1 MTDISKIQNL
11 LDWKLLTGSHEWP
24 GPDGGT
30 CINEAAI
37 VVAGFHYSPVG
48 GPEDFPPCFSTELG
62 MLLLSLNDALSDERR
77 QKLMRFVLRLPGSKD
92 VAKVERRRCRFLHDG
107 IQALLVRYQPSA
119 RFDLGPLALA
129 RRSAGLRRPGRRGHR
144 QRRRAP
150 PELRARR
157 RLPRRGARH
166 PRAGLRHRLPGQAGG
181 YGAHRG
187 ACRQGARPAA
197 GIGAVSRA
205 RRPPAAA
212 APWAR
217 CRARAGRSGG
227 RRRGPR

>member
-1 MTDISKIQNL
+1 MTDISNIQGL
-11 LDWKLLTGSHEWP
+11 LDWRLLTGSHEWP

-107 IQALLVRYQPSA
+107 IRGLLVKYG
-119 RFDLGPLALA
+119 LPLDSISSQLRSLDD
-129 RRSAGLRRPGRRGHR
+129 RRVFA
-144 QRRRAP
+144 
-150 PELRARR
+150 
-157 RLPRRGARH
+157 
-166 PRAGLRHRLPGQAGG
+166 GQAGET
-181 YGAHRG
+181 
-187 ACRQGARPAA
+187 
-197 GIGAVSRA
+197 IGAAAEHNLASVQADAFLDGALDLLEQAFAIGRQAKPADTALIQARAARA
-205 RRPPAAA
+205 RGMQPA
-212 APWAR
+212 
-217 CRARAGRSGG
+217 
-227 RRRGPR
+227 

>member
-1 MTDISKIQNL
+1 MTDISRIQGL

-92 VAKVERRRCRFLHDG
+92 VAKVERRRCRFLHDAILG
-107 IQALLVRYQPSA
+107 LLVKYG
-119 RFDLGPLALA
+119 LPLDSMSSQLRSLDD
-129 RRSAGLRRPGRRGHR
+129 RRVFA
-144 QRRRAP
+144 
-150 PELRARR
+150 
-157 RLPRRGARH
+157 
-166 PRAGLRHRLPGQAGG
+166 GQAGET
-181 YGAHRG
+181 
-187 ACRQGARPAA
+187 
-197 GIGAVSRA
+197 IGAASEHHLPSGQADVFLDAALDLLDQAFAIGRQTKPADAALIQARAARA
-205 RRPPAAA
+205 RGMQPV
-212 APWAR
+212 
-217 CRARAGRSGG
+217 
-227 RRRGPR
+227 

>member
-1 MTDISKIQNL
+1 MTDISNIQDL
-11 LDWKLLTGSHEWP
+11 LDWRLLTGSHEWP

-107 IQALLVRYQPSA
+107 IRGLLVKYG
-119 RFDLGPLALA
+119 LPLDSISSQLRSLDD
-129 RRSAGLRRPGRRGHR
+129 RRVFA
-144 QRRRAP
+144 
-150 PELRARR
+150 
-157 RLPRRGARH
+157 
-166 PRAGLRHRLPGQAGG
+166 GQAGET
-181 YGAHRG
+181 
-187 ACRQGARPAA
+187 
-197 GIGAVSRA
+197 IGAAAEHNLASVQADAFLDGALDLLEQAFAIGRQAKPADTALIQARAARA
-205 RRPPAAA
+205 RGMLPA
-212 APWAR
+212 
-217 CRARAGRSGG
+217 
-227 RRRGPR
+227 

>member
-1 MTDISKIQNL
+1 MPVRSNRPAHESGPQEKSEVAMTDISKIQSL

-92 VAKVERRRCRFLHDG
+92 VAKVERRRCRHLHDG
-107 IQALLVRYQPSA
+107 LRGLLVKYG
-119 RFDLGPLALA
+119 LPLDSMSSQLRSLED
-129 RRSAGLRRPGRRGHR
+129 RRVFA
-144 QRRRAP
+144 
-150 PELRARR
+150 
-157 RLPRRGARH
+157 
-166 PRAGLRHRLPGQAGG
+166 GQAGET
-181 YGAHRG
+181 
-187 ACRQGARPAA
+187 
-197 GIGAVSRA
+197 IGA
-205 RRPPAAA
+205 AAEHNLPSVQTDGFLEA
-212 APWAR
+212 ALDIVDQAFAMG
-217 CRARAGRSGG
+217 CRARPVDTALVEARATKA
-227 RRRGPR
+227 RGMQLT

>member
-107 IQALLVRYQPSA
+107 IQALLARYHLPLDSISGHLRSLDDRRVFAGQVGEAIGSA
-119 RFDLGPLALA
+119 AEHHLSSAHADVFLDEALDI
-129 RRSAGLRRPGRRGHR
+129 L
-144 QRRRAP
+144 
-150 PELRARR
+150 E
-157 RLPRRGARH
+157 
-166 PRAGLRHRLPGQAGG
+166 QAF
-181 YGAHRG
+181 A
-187 ACRQGARPAA
+187 
-197 GIGAVSRA
+197 IG
-205 RRPPAAA
+205 
-212 APWAR
+212 
-217 CRARAGRSGG
+217 CRARPVDTALIEARAAQA
-227 RRRGPR
+227 RGLQPA

>member
-1 MTDISKIQNL
+1 MTDISRIQGL

-37 VVAGFHYSPVG
+37 VVAGFHYSPIG

-107 IQALLVRYQPSA
+107 IRGLLVKY
-119 RFDLGPLALA
+119 GLALDSMSSQLRSLDD
-129 RRSAGLRRPGRRGHR
+129 RRVFA
-144 QRRRAP
+144 
-150 PELRARR
+150 
-157 RLPRRGARH
+157 
-166 PRAGLRHRLPGQAGG
+166 GQAGET
-181 YGAHRG
+181 
-187 ACRQGARPAA
+187 
-197 GIGAVSRA
+197 IGAASEHHLASGQADAFLDAALDLLDQAFAIGRRAKPADAALIQARAARA
-205 RRPPAAA
+205 RGMQPA
-212 APWAR
+212 
-217 CRARAGRSGG
+217 
-227 RRRGPR
+227 

>member
-1 MTDISKIQNL
+1 MTDISRIQGL

-107 IQALLVRYQPSA
+107 IRGLLVKYG
-119 RFDLGPLALA
+119 LPLDSMSSQLRSLDD
-129 RRSAGLRRPGRRGHR
+129 RRVFA
-144 QRRRAP
+144 
-150 PELRARR
+150 
-157 RLPRRGARH
+157 
-166 PRAGLRHRLPGQAGG
+166 GQAGET
-181 YGAHRG
+181 
-187 ACRQGARPAA
+187 
-197 GIGAVSRA
+197 IGAASEHHLASGQADAFLDAALDLLDQAFAIGRRAKPADAALIQVRAARA
-205 RRPPAAA
+205 RGMQPA
-212 APWAR
+212 
-217 CRARAGRSGG
+217 
-227 RRRGPR
+227 

>member
-1 MTDISKIQNL
+1 MTDISNIHGL
-11 LDWKLLTGSHEWP
+11 LDWKLLTGSHQWP

-107 IQALLVRYQPSA
+107 LRGLLVKYG
-119 RFDLGPLALA
+119 LPLDAMSSQLRSLDD
-129 RRSAGLRRPGRRGHR
+129 RRVFA
-144 QRRRAP
+144 
-150 PELRARR
+150 
-157 RLPRRGARH
+157 
-166 PRAGLRHRLPGQAGG
+166 GQAGET
-181 YGAHRG
+181 
-187 ACRQGARPAA
+187 
-197 GIGAVSRA
+197 IGAASEHHLTSAQADAFLDGALGLLDQAFAIGRQAKPADTALIQARAARA
-205 RRPPAAA
+205 RGMQPA
-212 APWAR
+212 
-217 CRARAGRSGG
+217 
-227 RRRGPR
+227 

>member
-1 MTDISKIQNL
+1 MTDISRIQGL

-37 VVAGFHYSPVG
+37 VVAGFHYSPIG

-107 IQALLVRYQPSA
+107 IRGLLVKYG
-119 RFDLGPLALA
+119 LPLDSMSNQLRSLDD
-129 RRSAGLRRPGRRGHR
+129 RRVFA
-144 QRRRAP
+144 
-150 PELRARR
+150 
-157 RLPRRGARH
+157 
-166 PRAGLRHRLPGQAGG
+166 GQAGET
-181 YGAHRG
+181 
-187 ACRQGARPAA
+187 
-197 GIGAVSRA
+197 IGAASEHHLASAQADAFLDAALDLLDQAFAIGRRAKPADAALIQARAARA
-205 RRPPAAA
+205 RGMQPA
-212 APWAR
+212 
-217 CRARAGRSGG
+217 
-227 RRRGPR
+227 

>member
-1 MTDISKIQNL
+1 MTDISRIQGL

-107 IQALLVRYQPSA
+107 IRGLLVKYG
-119 RFDLGPLALA
+119 LPLDSMSSQLRSLDD
-129 RRSAGLRRPGRRGHR
+129 RRVFA
-144 QRRRAP
+144 
-150 PELRARR
+150 
-157 RLPRRGARH
+157 
-166 PRAGLRHRLPGQAGG
+166 GQAGET
-181 YGAHRG
+181 
-187 ACRQGARPAA
+187 
-197 GIGAVSRA
+197 IGAASEHHLASGKADVFLDAALDLLDQAFAIGRRAKPADAALIQARAARA
-205 RRPPAAA
+205 RGMQPA
-212 APWAR
+212 
-217 CRARAGRSGG
+217 
-227 RRRGPR
+227 

>member
-1 MTDISKIQNL
+1 MTDISKIQGL

-92 VAKVERRRCRFLHDG
+92 VAKVERRRCRVLHDG
-107 IQALLVRYQPSA
+107 IRGLLVKYG
-119 RFDLGPLALA
+119 LPLDSMSSQLRSLDD
-129 RRSAGLRRPGRRGHR
+129 RRVFA
-144 QRRRAP
+144 
-150 PELRARR
+150 
-157 RLPRRGARH
+157 
-166 PRAGLRHRLPGQAGG
+166 GQAGDT
-181 YGAHRG
+181 
-187 ACRQGARPAA
+187 
-197 GIGAVSRA
+197 IGAAVEHNLASAQANTFLDGALDLLDQAFAIGRQAKPADTALIQARAARA
-205 RRPPAAA
+205 RGMQPA
-212 APWAR
+212 
-217 CRARAGRSGG
+217 
-227 RRRGPR
+227 

>member
-1 MTDISKIQNL
+1 MTDISNIQGL
-11 LDWKLLTGSHEWP
+11 LDWRLLTGSHEWP

-107 IQALLVRYQPSA
+107 LRGLLVKYG
-119 RFDLGPLALA
+119 LPLDAMSSQLRSLDD
-129 RRSAGLRRPGRRGHR
+129 RRVFA
-144 QRRRAP
+144 
-150 PELRARR
+150 
-157 RLPRRGARH
+157 
-166 PRAGLRHRLPGQAGG
+166 GQAGET
-181 YGAHRG
+181 
-187 ACRQGARPAA
+187 
-197 GIGAVSRA
+197 IGAAAEHNLASVQADAFLDGALDLLDQAFAIGRQAKPADTALIQARAARA
-205 RRPPAAA
+205 RGMQPA
-212 APWAR
+212 
-217 CRARAGRSGG
+217 
-227 RRRGPR
+227 

>member
-1 MTDISKIQNL
+1 MTDISRIQGL
-11 LDWKLLTGSHEWP
+11 LDWRLLTGSHEWP

-107 IQALLVRYQPSA
+107 IRGLLVKYGLPLEL
-119 RFDLGPLALA
+119 DVEPLALPRRPA
-129 RRSAGLRRPGRRGHR
+129 GVRRSGRRDHR
-144 QRRRAP
+144 QRRRAQ
-150 PELRARR
+150 PELRAGRH
-157 RLPRRGARH
+157 LPRRGARH
-166 PRAGLRHRLPGQAGG
+166 RRAGLCHRPSGQAGG

-187 ACRQGARPAA
+187 ARRPCARACSRRSRGQSRSAA
-197 GIGAVSRA
+197 SCGSRPVGPMSRSSRA
-205 RRPPAAA
+205 IRR
-212 APWAR
+212 
-217 CRARAGRSGG
+217 
-227 RRRGPR
+227 

>member
-1 MTDISKIQNL
+1 MTDISKIQGL

-92 VAKVERRRCRFLHDG
+92 VAKVERRRCRVLHDG
-107 IQALLVRYQPSA
+107 IRGLLVKYG
-119 RFDLGPLALA
+119 LPLDSMSSQLRSLDD
-129 RRSAGLRRPGRRGHR
+129 RRVFA
-144 QRRRAP
+144 
-150 PELRARR
+150 
-157 RLPRRGARH
+157 
-166 PRAGLRHRLPGQAGG
+166 GQAGET
-181 YGAHRG
+181 
-187 ACRQGARPAA
+187 
-197 GIGAVSRA
+197 IGAAAEHNLASVQADAFLDGALDLLEQAFAIGRQAKPADTALIQARAARA
-205 RRPPAAA
+205 RGMQPA
-212 APWAR
+212 
-217 CRARAGRSGG
+217 
-227 RRRGPR
+227 

>member
-1 MTDISKIQNL
+1 MTDISRIQGL

-37 VVAGFHYSPVG
+37 VVAGFHYSPIG

-107 IQALLVRYQPSA
+107 IRGLLVKYG
-119 RFDLGPLALA
+119 LPLDSMSNQLRSLDD
-129 RRSAGLRRPGRRGHR
+129 RRVFA
-144 QRRRAP
+144 
-150 PELRARR
+150 
-157 RLPRRGARH
+157 
-166 PRAGLRHRLPGQAGG
+166 GQAGET
-181 YGAHRG
+181 
-187 ACRQGARPAA
+187 
-197 GIGAVSRA
+197 IGAASEHHLASAQADAFLDAALDLLDQAFAIGRRA
-205 RRPPAAA
+205 KPADAA
-212 APWAR
+212 LIQ
-217 CRARAGRSGG
+217 ARAATA
-227 RRRGPR
+227 RGMQPA